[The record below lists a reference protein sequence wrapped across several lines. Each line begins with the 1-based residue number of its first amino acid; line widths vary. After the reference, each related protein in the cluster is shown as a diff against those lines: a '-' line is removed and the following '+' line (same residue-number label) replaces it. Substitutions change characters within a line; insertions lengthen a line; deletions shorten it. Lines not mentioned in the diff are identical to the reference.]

1 MFKDLW
7 TDLEAS
13 ASHKAGPGTAKRLV
27 GLDAICPLFI
37 GVKAPA
43 MLRTFI
49 LEVPRDSVPLPDII
63 PVSRGLHFT
72 VQITGDE
79 ILLDHASLILSSSD
93 IGYNEIFASIAE
105 DLYSKLHFLSRRK
118 EVIAGFLTRVRL
130 WQVFFEKQSDN
141 GLSEEAQRGLY
152 GELRFLK
159 DYVFPS
165 VTSLEKAVLA
175 WTGPRSRQHD
185 FQFGSAAVEVKTS
198 ASKQHQKLQIASEQQ
213 LDETNVEALYLYYLS
228 VALIEGGA
236 ETLPALVDGIRASLS
251 LQSGALSE
259 FDNLLIEAG
268 YLDLHRAKYDP
279 TGYSVR
285 ESAVFLVKDDF
296 PRIRESDIRSGVGD
310 VKYSI
315 SVAQCRSHEVP
326 FSELSIKIGGA
337 TDERKGRT

>member
-1 MFKDLW
+1 MGMTKTMFKDLW
-7 TDLEAS
+7 TDLETS
-13 ASHKAGPGTAKRLV
+13 ASHKAGPGTARRLV
-27 GLDAICPLFI
+27 GLDAICPIFI

-49 LEVPRDSVPLPDII
+49 LEIPSDSAPLPDII

-79 ILLDHASLILSSSD
+79 ILPDHASLILSSSAVA
-93 IGYNEIFASIAE
+93 YNEIFASIAE
-105 DLYSKLHFLSRRK
+105 DLYSKLHSLTKRK
-118 EVIAGFLTRVRL
+118 EVLAGFLTRVRL
-130 WQVFFEKQSDN
+130 WQVFFEKQGDD
-141 GLSEEAQRGLY
+141 GLAEEAQRGLY

-159 DYVFPS
+159 DHVFS
-165 VTSLEKAVLA
+165 SAASLEKAVLA
-175 WTGPRSRQHD
+175 WTGPRGRQHD

-198 ASKQHQKLQIASEQQ
+198 VSKQPQKLQIASEQQ
-213 LDETNVEALYLYYLS
+213 LDETAVGALYLYYLS

-236 ETLPALVDGIRASLS
+236 ETLPALVDDIRASLS

-268 YLDLHRAKYDP
+268 YVDSHRAKYDS

-285 ESAVFLVKDDF
+285 ESAVFLIENDF
-296 PRIRESDIRSGVGD
+296 PRIRESDIRLGVGD

-315 SVAQCRSHEVP
+315 SVAQCRSHEIS
-326 FSELSIKIGGA
+326 FSELSVKIGDA
-337 TDERKGRT
+337 C

>member
-13 ASHKAGPGTAKRLV
+13 ASRKAGPGTAKRLV
-27 GLDAICPLFI
+27 GLDAICPIFI

-49 LEVPRDSVPLPDII
+49 LEVPRDSAPLPDII

-79 ILLDHASLILSSSD
+79 ILPDHASLILSSSAV
-93 IGYNEIFASIAE
+93 GYNEIFASIAE
-105 DLYSKLHFLSRRK
+105 DLYSKLHSLTRRK

-130 WQVFFEKQSDN
+130 WLVFFEKQGDD
-141 GLSEEAQRGLY
+141 GLTEEAQRGLY

-159 DYVFPS
+159 DHVLPS
-165 VTSLEKAVLA
+165 ATSREKAVLA

-185 FQFGSAAVEVKTS
+185 FQFGAAAVEVKTS

-213 LDETNVEALYLYYLS
+213 LDETTVGALYLYYLS

-236 ETLPALVDGIRASLS
+236 ETLPALVDDIRASL
-251 LQSGALSE
+251 LHQSGALSE

-268 YLDLHRAKYDP
+268 YVDSHRGKYNSI
-279 TGYSVR
+279 GYSIR
-285 ESAVFLVKDDF
+285 EFAVFLVDGDF
-296 PRIRESDIRSGVGD
+296 PRIRERDIRLGVGD

-315 SVAQCRSHEVP
+315 SVAQCKSYEVP
-326 FSELSIKIGGA
+326 FSELSVKIEEA
-337 TDERKGRT
+337 CW

>member
-1 MFKDLW
+1 MFKELW

-49 LEVPRDSVPLPDII
+49 LEVPRDSAPLPDII
-63 PVSRGLHFT
+63 PVSRGLYFT
-72 VQITGDE
+72 VNITGDE
-79 ILLDHASLILSSSD
+79 ILPDHASLILSSSD
-93 IGYNEIFASIAE
+93 VGYNEIFSSIAE
-105 DLYSKLHFLSRRK
+105 DLYSKLHSLSRRK
-118 EVIAGFLTRVRL
+118 EIIAGFLTRVRL
-130 WQVFFEKQSDN
+130 WQIFFEKQGGN
-141 GLSEEAQRGLY
+141 GLSDEAQRGLY

-159 DYVFPS
+159 YHVFPS
-165 VTSLEKAVLA
+165 VSNLEKAVRA

-198 ASKQHQKLQIASEQQ
+198 AAKQHQKLQIASEQQ
-213 LDETNVEALYLYYLS
+213 LDETTVGALYLYYLS

-236 ETLPALVDGIRASLS
+236 ETLPALVDDIRSRLS
-251 LQSGALSE
+251 LQSGALTE

-268 YLDLHRAKYDP
+268 YVDLHRAKYDP
-279 TGYSVR
+279 IGYSVR
-285 ESAVFLVKDDF
+285 ESAVFLVEGDF
-296 PRIRESDIRSGVGD
+296 PRIREKDIRSGVGD

-315 SVAQCRSHEVP
+315 LVAQCRSHAVP
-326 FSELSIKIGGA
+326 FSELSVTILGA
-337 TDERKGRT
+337 CR

>member
-13 ASHKAGPGTAKRLV
+13 VSHRTEPGTAKRLV
-27 GLDAICPLFI
+27 GLDAICPIFI
-37 GVKAPA
+37 GVKAPT

-49 LEVPRDSVPLPDII
+49 LEVPRDSAPLPEII

-79 ILLDHASLILSSSD
+79 ILPDHASLILSSLAV
-93 IGYNEIFASIAE
+93 GYNEIFASITE
-105 DLYSKLHFLSRRK
+105 DLYRKLHPLTRRK

-130 WQVFFEKQSDN
+130 WQVFFEKQGDD

-159 DYVFPS
+159 DHVLAS
-165 VTSLEKAVLA
+165 ATSPEKAVSA

-185 FQFGSAAVEVKTS
+185 FQFGAASVEVKTS
-198 ASKQHQKLQIASEQQ
+198 ASKQHQKLQIANEQQ
-213 LDETNVEALYLYYLS
+213 LDETTVGKLYLYYLS
-228 VALIEGGA
+228 IALIENGID
-236 ETLPALVDGIRASLS
+236 TLPALIDDIRASLS

-268 YLDLHRAKYDP
+268 YVDSHRVKYAS
-279 TGYSVR
+279 TGYSIR
-285 ESAVFLVKDDF
+285 ESAVFLVEHNF
-296 PRIRESDIRSGVGD
+296 PRVRENDIRSGVGD

-315 SVAQCRSHEVP
+315 SVAQCRGYEIP
-326 FSELSIKIGGA
+326 ETELAASIK
-337 TDERKGRT
+337 EVF

>member
-1 MFKDLW
+1 METTKTMFKDIW
-7 TDLEAS
+7 TDLDAS
-13 ASHKAGPGTAKRLV
+13 ASHKTCHGTVRRLV
-27 GLDAICPLFI
+27 GLDAICPMFI

-49 LEVPRDSVPLPDII
+49 LEVPRDNVPLSDII
-63 PVSRGLHFT
+63 PVSRGLHFM

-79 ILLDHASLILSSSD
+79 ILSNHASLILSSSAV
-93 IGYNEIFASIAE
+93 GYNEIFASIAE
-105 DLYSKLHFLSRRK
+105 DLYSKLHSLTKRK

-130 WQVFFEKQSDN
+130 WQVFFEKQGND

-152 GELRFLK
+152 GEIQFLK
-159 DYVFPS
+159 NHVLPCAS
-165 VTSLEKAVLA
+165 NMEKAVLA

-185 FQFGSAAVEVKTS
+185 FQFGAAAVEVKTS

-213 LDETNVEALYLYYLS
+213 LDETTVEKLYLYYLS

-236 ETLPALVDGIRASLS
+236 DTLPALVDDIRAVLS
-251 LQSGALSE
+251 LQPSALAE

-268 YLDLHRAKYDP
+268 YVDSHRGKYNSI
-279 TGYSVR
+279 GYSIR
-285 ESAVFLVKDDF
+285 EYAVFLVENDF

-315 SVAQCRSHEVP
+315 SVAQCRNYEVSC
-326 FSELSIKIGGA
+326 SELSIKISEA
-337 TDERKGRT
+337 C

>member
-1 MFKDLW
+1 MGMTKTMFKDLW

-13 ASHKAGPGTAKRLV
+13 ASNKAGPGTARRLI
-27 GLDAICPLFI
+27 GLDSICPMFI

-49 LEVPRDSVPLPDII
+49 LEVPRDSAPLPDII

-72 VQITGDE
+72 AQITRDE
-79 ILLDHASLILSSSD
+79 ILSDHASLILSSSAVA
-93 IGYNEIFASIAE
+93 YNEIFASIAE
-105 DLYSKLHFLSRRK
+105 DLYSKLHSLAKRK
-118 EVIAGFLTRVRL
+118 EVIAGFLNRVRL
-130 WQVFFEKQSDN
+130 WQAFFEKQGDD

-152 GELRFLK
+152 GELQFLR
-159 DYVFPS
+159 DHAFPS
-165 VTSLEKAVLA
+165 VSSLGEAVLA

-213 LDETNVEALYLYYLS
+213 LDETTVELLYLYYLS

-236 ETLPALVDGIRASLS
+236 DTLPALVDEIRANLS
-251 LQSGALSE
+251 LESSALSE
-259 FDNLLIEAG
+259 LDNLLIEAG
-268 YLDLHRAKYDP
+268 YVDSHRAKYDLI
-279 TGYSVR
+279 GYAVR
-285 ESAVFLVKDDF
+285 ESAVFLVENDF
-296 PRIRESDIRSGVGD
+296 PRIRESDIRLGVGD

-326 FSELSIKIGGA
+326 FSELYVRIGDA
-337 TDERKGRT
+337 C

>member
-1 MFKDLW
+1 MFKALW

-13 ASHKAGPGTAKRLV
+13 ASHKTGPGTAKRLV
-27 GLDAICPLFI
+27 GLDAICPMFI

-43 MLRTFI
+43 MLRSFI

-79 ILLDHASLILSSSD
+79 ILPGHASLMISSSAV
-93 IGYNEIFASIAE
+93 GYNEIFASIAE
-105 DLYSKLHFLSRRK
+105 DIYSKLHSLTKRK

-130 WQVFFEKQSDN
+130 WQVFFEKQGPD

-159 DYVFPS
+159 DHVLPFA
-165 VTSLEKAVLA
+165 TSLEKAVLT

-185 FQFGSAAVEVKTS
+185 FQFGATAVEVKTS

-213 LDETNVEALYLYYLS
+213 LDETTVGKLYLYYLS
-228 VALIEGGA
+228 IALIENGA
-236 ETLPALVDGIRASLS
+236 DTLPALVDVIRVSLS
-251 LQSGALSE
+251 LQSTAYSE
-259 FDNLLIEAG
+259 FENLLIEAG
-268 YLDLHRAKYDP
+268 YVDSHRAKYDP
-279 TGYSVR
+279 TGYSIR
-285 ESAVFLVKDDF
+285 ESAVFLVENDF
-296 PRIRESDIRSGVGD
+296 PRIRECDIRSGVGD
-310 VKYSI
+310 VNYSI

-326 FSELSIKIGGA
+326 FSEFSVKIGE
-337 TDERKGRT
+337 TC

>member
-1 MFKDLW
+1 MGMMKTMFKELW

-13 ASHKAGPGTAKRLV
+13 ASRKAGSGTVKRLV
-27 GLDAICPLFI
+27 GLDAICPIFI
-37 GVKAPA
+37 GVKVPA
-43 MLRTFI
+43 MLRIFI
-49 LEVPRDSVPLPDII
+49 LEVPRDCVPLPDII

-79 ILLDHASLILSSSD
+79 VLPYHASMILSSSNA
-93 IGYNEIFASIAE
+93 GYNEIFASIAE
-105 DLYSKLHFLSRRK
+105 DLYSKLHSLTRRK
-118 EVIAGFLTRVRL
+118 EVIAGFLNRIRL
-130 WQVFFEKQSDN
+130 WQVFFEKQGVD

-159 DYVFPS
+159 DHVLPS
-165 VTSLEKAVLA
+165 AANQEKAVLA

-185 FQFGSAAVEVKTS
+185 FQFGAVAVEVKAS

-213 LDETNVEALYLYYLS
+213 LDETTVGALYLYYIS
-228 VALIEGGA
+228 VALIEGGV
-236 ETLPALVDGIRASLS
+236 ETLPALVDDIRASFS

-268 YLDLHRAKYDP
+268 YVDSHRAKYEP

-285 ESAVFLVKDDF
+285 ESAVFLVENDF
-296 PRIRESDIRSGVGD
+296 PRIRESDLRLGIGD

-315 SVAQCRSHEVP
+315 SVAQCRSYEVP
-326 FSELSIKIGGA
+326 FSELSVKIGEA
-337 TDERKGRT
+337 CC

>member
-1 MFKDLW
+1 MGTTKTMFKDLW

-13 ASHKAGPGTAKRLV
+13 ASHKTGPGTAKRLV
-27 GLDAICPLFI
+27 GLDAICPMFI
-37 GVKAPA
+37 GVKAPG

-79 ILLDHASLILSSSD
+79 ILPDHASLILSSAAV
-93 IGYNEIFASIAE
+93 GYNEIFASIAE
-105 DLYSKLHFLSRRK
+105 DLYSKLHPLTRKK
-118 EVIAGFLTRVRL
+118 EVIVGFLTRVRL
-130 WQVFFEKQSDN
+130 WQAFFEKQGDD

-159 DYVFPS
+159 DHVLPTAAS
-165 VTSLEKAVLA
+165 PEKAVLS

-213 LDETNVEALYLYYLS
+213 LDETTVGRLYLYYLS
-228 VALIEGGA
+228 VALIESGA
-236 ETLPALVDGIRASLS
+236 DTLPALVDDIRARLS

-259 FDNLLIEAG
+259 FNNLLIEAG
-268 YLDLHRAKYDP
+268 YIDSHRAKYEP
-279 TGYSVR
+279 TGYSTR
-285 ESAVFLVKDDF
+285 ESAVFLVENDF
-296 PRIRESDIRSGVGD
+296 PRIRENDIRSGVGD

-315 SVAQCRSHEVP
+315 SIAQCRSYEIPV
-326 FSELSIKIGGA
+326 SELAVSIKE
-337 TDERKGRT
+337 TC

>member
-13 ASHKAGPGTAKRLV
+13 VSHKAELGTARRLV
-27 GLDAICPLFI
+27 GLDAICPMFI
-37 GVKAPA
+37 GVKAPS

-49 LEVPRDSVPLPDII
+49 LEVPRDSAPLPDTI

-72 VQITGDE
+72 VQITKNE
-79 ILLDHASLILSSSD
+79 ILSDHASLILSSSAV
-93 IGYNEIFASIAE
+93 GYNEIFASIAE
-105 DLYSKLHFLSRRK
+105 DLYSKLHSLTKKK
-118 EVIAGFLTRVRL
+118 EVISGFLTRVRL
-130 WQVFFEKQSDN
+130 WQLFFEKQGDD

-159 DYVFPS
+159 DHVLPS
-165 VTSLEKAVLA
+165 AASLEKAVLA
-175 WTGPRSRQHD
+175 WTGPRCRQHD
-185 FQFGSAAVEVKTS
+185 FQFGTAAVEVKTS

-213 LDETNVEALYLYYLS
+213 LDETTVGKLYLYYLS
-228 VALIEGGA
+228 VALIESGTD
-236 ETLPALVDGIRASLS
+236 TLPALVDNIRTTLS

-268 YLDLHRAKYDP
+268 YADSHREKYDP
-279 TGYSVR
+279 TGYSIR
-285 ESAVFLVKDDF
+285 ETAVFLVENDF

-315 SVAQCRSHEVP
+315 SVAQCKSYEVP
-326 FSELSIKIGGA
+326 FSELSAKIGEA
-337 TDERKGRT
+337 C

>member
-1 MFKDLW
+1 MGTTMTMFKDLW

-13 ASHKAGPGTAKRLV
+13 ANQKIGLGTVKRLV
-27 GLDAICPLFI
+27 GLDAICPMFI

-49 LEVPRDSVPLPDII
+49 LEVPRDSAPLPNII

-79 ILLDHASLILSSSD
+79 ILPDHASLVLSSSD
-93 IGYNEIFASIAE
+93 VGYNEIFASITE
-105 DLYSKLHFLSRRK
+105 HLYSKLHLLTKRK

-130 WQVFFEKQSDN
+130 WQVFFEKQRDD

-159 DYVFPS
+159 DHVLPS
-165 VTSLEKAVLA
+165 AASPEKAVLA

-185 FQFGSAAVEVKTS
+185 FQFGATAVEVKTS
-198 ASKQHQKLQIASEQQ
+198 TSKQHQKLQIASEQQ
-213 LDETNVEALYLYYLS
+213 LDETTIGKLYLYYLS
-228 VALIEGGA
+228 VALIESGA
-236 ETLPALVDGIRASLS
+236 DTLPALVDDIRASLS

-268 YLDLHRAKYDP
+268 FVNSHRAKYDAI
-279 TGYSVR
+279 GYSIR
-285 ESAVFLVKDDF
+285 ESAVFLVESDF
-296 PRIRESDIRSGVGD
+296 PRIRESDIRPGVGD

-326 FSELSIKIGGA
+326 FSELSVKIGEA
-337 TDERKGRT
+337 C